1 MAGSGAGNVGC
12 IELVETVETQNVII
26 RLQASVISELFCLL
40 SQHITADE
48 LDSLPVIEQVNMAA
62 ELRKDVCDLQ
72 YDN

>member
-1 MAGSGAGNVGC
+1 M
-12 IELVETVETQNVII
+12 ITDLVKTVETQNVII
-26 RLQASVISELFCLL
+26 RLQAGAISELFCLL

-62 ELRKDVCDLQ
+62 ELRKYVCDLQ